1 MAGGVHSRRTRSVA
15 GLGGG
20 AHAGLGDSDG
30 SRGCDQQGPARR
42 GPFRSTDTADVLT
55 IAMAHV
61 LVPYTV
67 LSVWASLQK
76 LDFMT
81 EQTAGSLGA
90 GSLTVIRRSILP
102 QVIPGVLSGSLIVF
116 ALSAGAFSTPAT
128 IGGSPPLPPF
138 SCYPCS

>member
-30 SRGCDQQGPARR
+30 SRGRGQQGPARC
-42 GPFRSTDTADVLT
+42 GPFRLTDTADVLT
-55 IAMAHV
+55 IAIAYV
-61 LVPYTV
+61 LVLYTV

-90 GSLTVIRRSILP
+90 GFLTVMPQIVLP
-102 QVIPGVLSGSLIVF
+102 QVIPGLIVF
-116 ALSAGAFSTPAT
+116 GLSAGALARPAT
-128 IGGSPPLPPF
+128 IGGRRLTHRHL
-138 SCYPCS
+138 